1 MLCCLNPDCDRPI
14 NPDNLNFC
22 QNCGTA
28 LTTLLRSRF
37 KVIEPIG
44 RGGFGK
50 TYLSE
55 DTDKLNEHCIVKQL
69 AYQAQGTWA
78 AQKAA
83 ELFKQEAQ
91 QLQQL
96 GEHPQIPTLLAY
108 FEEGGY
114 LYLVQQFIKGQNLL
128 KELQQN
134 GKFSDTQISQLLTDI
149 LPVLQFTH
157 ARGVI
162 HRDIKPENIMRR
174 SSDGKPVLIDFGVA
188 KLISQTVVSA
198 AGAAGTQ
205 LGSHGYAPLE
215 QLNEGKA
222 SYSSDLY
229 ALGVTCFQLLS
240 GMNPYEI
247 WSSSGYTW
255 TSNWRH
261 HVNTPVSSQLSV
273 VMDRL
278 LQREVRDRYQN
289 AAQVLQDLQTP
300 DVANVVSANPTPPAV
315 PPTVATPTPPLSS
328 PTPIPSVNSVPP
340 TAVGIPSPVPVNQ
353 EPAYQNYQQNY
364 QNYQSPQNFQSGGQ
378 PAGQQPTLQTPSQ
391 PKNNFGYFVGLGVAI
406 ALGVGVFS
414 NWSTLGS
421 LVQRILPGTT
431 TNSPSPSAS
440 PTSSPSPVATSTP
453 TPGPTATPTATPTG
467 NAPELKTLAKAS
479 TPATGTSSPDRF
491 LKVKAENPQAYTYKN
506 GLFEIDIPTGWALTD
521 NSKAGEVIALWFDP
535 TRNALISVNIFNG
548 NNLEASQA
556 PQFLQT
562 FLRNA
567 FGSKPGFYMEN
578 PIVQSDGSTLIVWG
592 YLETIQGATDRIQ
605 GNSYIQKIGDKASLL
620 TIGVLDNQFDELRE
634 PMTRVINSYKVNA
647 SAQIP

>member
-14 NPDNLNFC
+14 NPDNLNYC

-28 LTTLLRSRF
+28 LTTLLRGRF

-50 TYLSE
+50 TYLAE

-78 AQKAA
+78 AQKAV
-83 ELFKQEAQ
+83 ELFRQEAQ

-108 FEEGGY
+108 FEEGSY

-134 GKFSDTQISQLLTDI
+134 GPFNDAQVTQLLTDI

-205 LGSHGYAPLE
+205 LGSYGYAPLE

-222 SYSSDLY
+222 SYASDLY
-229 ALGVTCFQLLS
+229 ALGATCFQLVS
-240 GMNPYEI
+240 GTNPYEP
-247 WSSSGYTW
+247 WASDGYTW
-255 TSNWRH
+255 TSNWRQY
-261 HVNTPVSSQLSV
+261 VTTPISPQLGL

-278 LQREVRDRYQN
+278 LQREVRDRYQS
-289 AAQVLQDLQTP
+289 AAQVLQDLQTADTTTIVTP
-300 DVANVVSANPTPPAV
+300 ASNPTPPVV
-315 PPTVATPTPPLSS
+315 PPTVASPPTPPLAS
-328 PTPIPSVNSVPP
+328 PPPVTANSVPP
-340 TAVGIPSPVPVNQ
+340 TAVGIPATTPAAR
-353 EPAYQNYQQNY
+353 EPAYQNYQNPQNY
-364 QNYQSPQNFQSGGQ
+364 QPVGFGQFTGQ
-378 PAGQQPTLQTPSQ
+378 PTVEAPKQPR
-391 PKNNFGYFVGLGVAI
+391 NNLGYFVGLGVAI
-406 ALGVGVFS
+406 ALGVGIFS
-414 NWSTLGS
+414 NWSAVGL
-421 LVQRILPGTT
+421 LVQRILPGTPT
-431 TNSPSPSAS
+431 TSPSPSAS
-440 PTSSPSPVATSTP
+440 PTSSPTTVATSTP
-453 TPGPTATPTATPTG
+453 TTEPTSTPTG
-467 NAPELKTLAKAS
+467 NVPELKTLVKAS

-491 LKVKAENPQAYTYKN
+491 LKVRAENPQPFTYKN
-506 GLFEIDIPTGWALTD
+506 GLFEIDIPTGWTLTD
-521 NSKAGEVIALWFDP
+521 NSKSGEVIALWFDS

-548 NNLEASQA
+548 DNLSADKA
-556 PQFLQT
+556 PEFLQT
-562 FLRNA
+562 FLRNT
-567 FGSKPGFYMEN
+567 FGSKPGFYVEN

-605 GNSYIQKIGDKASLL
+605 GNSYIQKVGDKASLL
-620 TIGVLDNQFDELRE
+620 TIGVLDRQFEDLRE
-634 PMTRVINSYKVNA
+634 PMTRVINSYKINE

>member
-14 NPDNLNFC
+14 NPDNLNYC

-28 LTTLLRSRF
+28 LKTLLRGRF

-50 TYLSE
+50 TYLAE

-134 GKFSDTQISQLLTDI
+134 GTFSDAQIGQLLADI

-174 SSDGKPVLIDFGVA
+174 SSDGKPILIDFGVA
-188 KLISQTVVSA
+188 KLISQTVVSSV
-198 AGAAGTQ
+198 GAAGTQ
-205 LGSHGYAPLE
+205 LGSYGYAPVE

-222 SYSSDLY
+222 SYASDLY

-240 GMNPYEI
+240 GTNPYEP
-247 WSSSGYTW
+247 WASDGYTW
-255 TSNWRH
+255 TANWRKY
-261 HVNTPVSSQLSV
+261 VTTTISPQLGL

-278 LQREVRDRYQN
+278 LQREVRDRYQS

-300 DVANVVSANPTPPAV
+300 SPDTTIVSAANPTPPAV
-315 PPTVATPTPPLSS
+315 PPTVASPTPPLTS
-328 PTPIPSVNSVPP
+328 PPPVTANSVPP
-340 TAVGIPSPVPVNQ
+340 TAVGIPAAIPVNQ
-353 EPAYQNYQQNY
+353 APGYQNYQNSPNYQNPQNY
-364 QNYQSPQNFQSGGQ
+364 QPLGFGQFTGQ
-378 PAGQQPTLQTPSQ
+378 PTVEAPPR
-391 PKNNFGYFVGLGVAI
+391 PRNNFAYFVGLGVAI
-406 ALGVGVFS
+406 AVGIGVFS
-414 NWSTLGS
+414 NWSTVGAF
-421 LVQRILPGTT
+421 VQRIFPGTPT
-431 TNSPSPSAS
+431 TSPSPSSS
-440 PTSSPSPVATSTP
+440 PTTVATSTP
-453 TPGPTATPTATPTG
+453 TSEPTATPTG
-467 NAPELKTLAKAS
+467 NIPELKTLVKAS

-491 LKVKAENPQAYTYKN
+491 LKVKAENPQPFTYKN
-506 GLFEIDIPTGWALTD
+506 GLFEIEVPTGWVLTD
-521 NSKAGEVIALWFDP
+521 NSKSGEVIALWFDP

-548 NNLEASQA
+548 DNLSADKA
-556 PQFLQT
+556 PEFLQT
-562 FLRNA
+562 FLRNT
-567 FGSKPGFYMEN
+567 FGSKPGFYVEN
-578 PIVQSDGSTLIVWG
+578 PIVQSDGSTLVVWG

-605 GNSYIQKIGDKASLL
+605 GNSYIQKVEDKASLL
-620 TIGVLDNQFDELRE
+620 TIGVLDHQFEDLRE
-634 PMTRVINSYKVNA
+634 PMTRVINSYKING

>member
-14 NPDNLNFC
+14 NPDNLNYC

-28 LTTLLRSRF
+28 LVSLLRSRF

-50 TYLSE
+50 TYLAE

-78 AQKAA
+78 AQKAI

-134 GKFSDTQISQLLTDI
+134 GKFSDVQISQLLTDI

-174 SSDGKPVLIDFGVA
+174 SSDDKPVLIDFGVA
-188 KLISQTVVSA
+188 KLISQTVVSP
-198 AGAAGTQ
+198 AGTTGTQ
-205 LGSHGYAPLE
+205 LGSYGYAPLE

-222 SYSSDLY
+222 SYASDLY
-229 ALGVTCFQLLS
+229 ALGSTCFQLLS
-240 GMNPYEI
+240 GTNPYDL
-247 WSSSGYTW
+247 WASDGFAW
-255 TSNWRH
+255 TSNWRQY
-261 HVNTPVSSQLSV
+261 VNTPISSQLGL
-273 VMDRL
+273 VMDKL
-278 LQREVRDRYQN
+278 LQREVRDRYQS
-289 AAQVLQDLQTP
+289 AAQVLQDLQTLY
-300 DVANVVSANPTPPAV
+300 ATTVVTPVSNPTPPAI
-315 PPTVATPTPPLSS
+315 PPTVASPTPPLAS
-328 PTPIPSVNSVPP
+328 PPPQPASNLPP
-340 TAVGIPSPVPVNQ
+340 TAVGIPAASPVNQ
-353 EPAYQNYQQNY
+353 APGDRNYQNPPNYQNPQNYQPAGFGQFTG
-364 QNYQSPQNFQSGGQ
+364 QSPVEA
-378 PAGQQPTLQTPSQ
+378 PPQ

-406 ALGVGVFS
+406 AVGVGIFS
-414 NWSTLGS
+414 NWSTVGS
-421 LVQRILPGTT
+421 FVQRILPGTT
-431 TNSPSPSAS
+431 TASPSPSAS
-440 PTSSPSPVATSTP
+440 PTSSPTTVVTSTP
-453 TPGPTATPTATPTG
+453 TSEPTSTPTG
-467 NAPELKTLAKAS
+467 NSPELKTLVKAS
-479 TPATGTSSPDRF
+479 IPATGTSSPDRF
-491 LKVKAENPQAYTYKN
+491 LKVKAENPQPFTYKN
-506 GLFEIDIPTGWALTD
+506 GLFEIEVPTGWTLTD
-521 NSKAGEVIALWFDP
+521 NSKSGEVIALWFDP
-535 TRNALISVNIFNG
+535 TRNALISVNIFNAG
-548 NNLEASQA
+548 DNLAADKA
-556 PQFLQT
+556 PEFLQT
-562 FLRNA
+562 FLRNS
-567 FGSKPGFYMEN
+567 FGSKPGFYIEN

-605 GNSYIQKIGDKASLL
+605 GNSYIQKVGDKASLL
-620 TIGVLDNQFDELRE
+620 TIGVLDQQFEDLRE
-634 PMTRVINSYKVNA
+634 PMTRVINSYKVND

>member
-14 NPDNLNFC
+14 NPDNLNYC

-28 LTTLLRSRF
+28 LVSLLRSRF
-37 KVIEPIG
+37 KVMEPIG

-50 TYLSE
+50 TYLAE

-78 AQKAA
+78 AQKAT

-134 GKFSDTQISQLLTDI
+134 GKFSDAQISQLLTDI

-157 ARGVI
+157 SRGVI

-174 SSDGKPVLIDFGVA
+174 SSDGKPILIDFGVA
-188 KLISQTVVSA
+188 KLISQTVVSP

-205 LGSHGYAPLE
+205 LGSYGYAPLE

-222 SYSSDLY
+222 SYASDLY
-229 ALGVTCFQLLS
+229 ALGTTCFQLLS
-240 GMNPYEI
+240 GENPYDL
-247 WSSSGYTW
+247 WASDGFAW
-255 TSNWRH
+255 TSNWRRY
-261 HVNTPVSSQLSV
+261 VTTTISPQLGL
-273 VMDRL
+273 VMDKL

-289 AAQVLQDLQTP
+289 AFQVLQDLQTP
-300 DVANVVSANPTPPAV
+300 NVATVVTAPHPTPPVV
-315 PPTVATPTPPLSS
+315 PPTVASPTPPLTPP
-328 PTPIPSVNSVPP
+328 PTQPAVPP
-340 TAVGIPSPVPVNQ
+340 TAVGVPVATPVNQ
-353 EPAYQNYQQNY
+353 APSYQNSQNY
-364 QNYQSPQNFQSGGQ
+364 QNSPNYQNPQNYQPVGFGQFTGQ
-378 PAGQQPTLQTPSQ
+378 PTVEAPSR
-391 PKNNFGYFVGLGVAI
+391 PRNNFGYFVGLGVAI
-406 ALGVGVFS
+406 AVGVGIFS
-414 NWSTLGS
+414 NWSTVGS
-421 LVQRILPGTT
+421 IVQKILPGTPT
-431 TNSPSPSAS
+431 ASPSPSNP
-440 PTSSPSPVATSTP
+440 PTSSPTTVATSTP
-453 TPGPTATPTATPTG
+453 TSEPTSTPTG
-467 NAPELKTLAKAS
+467 NSPELKTLVKAS
-479 TPATGTSSPDRF
+479 TPASGTSSPDRF
-491 LKVKAENPQAYTYKN
+491 LKVKAENPQPFTYKS
-506 GLFEIDIPTGWALTD
+506 GLFEIEIPTGWVLTD
-521 NSKAGEVIALWFDP
+521 NSKSGEVIALWFDP

-548 NNLEASQA
+548 DNLSADKA
-556 PQFLQT
+556 PEFLQT
-562 FLRNA
+562 FLRNT
-567 FGSKPGFYMEN
+567 FGSKPGFYIEN

-605 GNSYIQKIGDKASLL
+605 GNSYIQKVGDKASLL
-620 TIGVLDNQFDELRE
+620 TIGVLDHQFEDLRE
-634 PMTRVINSYKVNA
+634 PMTRVVNSYKING